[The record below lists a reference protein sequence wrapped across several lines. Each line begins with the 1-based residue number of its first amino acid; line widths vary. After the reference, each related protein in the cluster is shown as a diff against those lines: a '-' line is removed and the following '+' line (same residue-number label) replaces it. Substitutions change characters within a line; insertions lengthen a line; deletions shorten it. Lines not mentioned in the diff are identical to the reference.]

1 MYDRIFFRS
10 AQNVTDV
17 SFFVVTPE
25 GSHAGVHRAASLGHG
40 ANRFTESDREGAV
53 VGVSIPDGASTRD

>member
-17 SFFVVTPE
+17 SFFCSVRILQIL
-25 GSHAGVHRAASLGHG
+25 H
-40 ANRFTESDREGAV
+40 SDNMII
-53 VGVSIPDGASTRD
+53 IPSDSTNIAMLPTMTLEKGLDNPQV